1 MSDRPTDAELA
12 ILRVLWELGPST
24 VRDVHTV
31 LEQHQARA
39 LAYTTALKLL
49 QVMHEKGLVVRD
61 ESQRSHVY
69 TPTWSEGAI
78 QDRLLGDL
86 VDKAFGGSAGNLVLR
101 ALAERPS
108 DPSEIAEIRAL
119 LDQMEKNR
127 DADPTKPH

>member
-24 VRDVHTV
+24 VRDVHTA

-69 TPTWSEGAI
+69 TPTWSEDAI
-78 QDRLLGDL
+78 QGRLLGDL

-101 ALAERPS
+101 ALAERPT
-108 DPSEIAEIRAL
+108 DPAEIAEIRAL
-119 LDQMEKNR
+119 LDQMERNKR
-127 DADPTKPH
+127 